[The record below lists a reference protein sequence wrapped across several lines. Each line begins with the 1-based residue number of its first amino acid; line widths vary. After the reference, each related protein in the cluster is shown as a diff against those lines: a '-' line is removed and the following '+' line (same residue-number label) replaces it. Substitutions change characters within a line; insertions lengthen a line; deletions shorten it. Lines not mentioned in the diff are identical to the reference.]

1 MAENT
6 RLTLTLVRTGLTSWE
21 QAGRL
26 AGGVDIPLCTEASAA
41 CGDLARQA
49 ASSEPDLIL
58 HADDQA
64 SRATA
69 DAIDGLARDAKVR
82 EVEEL
87 AEINLGLWA
96 GVKAE
101 TLEDR
106 SPQVWRLWRDDPTG
120 VNVPEGEQV
129 AAAADRIVGTL
140 VKALG
145 KAKGGSSVVVV
156 LRPIAFGMVRC
167 WLDALPLKGL
177 WKATEG
183 VAPIDRREISKDH
196 LKRDPA
202 GA

>member
-1 MAENT
+1 MSMAENT

-167 WLDALPLKGL
+167 WLDAL
-177 WKATEG
+177 AVEG
-183 VAPIDRREISKDH
+183 AVEGDRGCGPD
-196 LKRDPA
+196 
-202 GA
+202 